1 MKKKVVTTLALVAAL
16 VLAPVS
22 GHLTSMAVDA
32 QEKVDDGIMTVS
44 GDGSGSA
51 TDNDTPGGGEDDN
64 NTPGGGEDDSASGNN
79 PPSGDGE
86 DDNNTPGGEED
97 DSASGNNPT
106 PTPDGTPR
114 PVRPTPA
121 PTPDATVTP
130 APDGGNNDNNDNN
143 NDNNNNNNSDSTP
156 SATATPAPV
165 VVGADG
171 MYENVQV
178 KWVETT
184 AVVNAAIARAAAQ
197 GTIQN
202 VDIIIGKTVNVPT
215 SVLTQIAGNNVTLA
229 LHVGRGLALTIT
241 GTDIVGTNASFNVSL
256 VTSTI
261 PAAAKASVAENAI
274 STRDFSFN
282 QDGAFPFHVNMHMNF
297 GTENVGKTAVLYRFD
312 AATGKMVQ
320 VGTFIVNADGQA
332 MFGLNQGGQYV
343 AVVVEVVEP
352 STYTVQP
359 GDTFGRIAS
368 RHGMSAAELKAANPG
383 IRNINKIKVGQVL
396 NVK

>member
-1 MKKKVVTTLALVAAL
+1 MKKRVVTTLALVAAL

-32 QEKVDDGIMTVS
+32 QENAENGIMTITGGNPDGGAS
-44 GDGSGSA
+44 GNTPTPSETPSGGDVTPVPPTPSETPSGGDPTPVPTPGGSA
-51 TDNDTPGGGEDDN
+51 TPAPGGKPTPG
-64 NTPGGGEDDSASGNN
+64 PGGTA
-79 PPSGDGE
+79 
-86 DDNNTPGGEED
+86 
-97 DSASGNNPT
+97 
-106 PTPDGTPR
+106 
-114 PVRPTPA
+114 TPA
-121 PTPDATVTP
+121 PGATATP
-130 APDGGNNDNNDNN
+130 APDDNNNDNNDN
-143 NDNNNNNNSDSTP
+143 NNNNNNSDSTP

>member
-1 MKKKVVTTLALVAAL
+1 MKKRVVTTLALVAAL

-32 QEKVDDGIMTVS
+32 QENAENGIMTITGGNPDGGAS
-44 GDGSGSA
+44 GNTPTPSETPSGGNPTPVPPTPSETPSGGDPTPVPTPGGSA
-51 TDNDTPGGGEDDN
+51 TPAPGGKPTPG
-64 NTPGGGEDDSASGNN
+64 PGGTA
-79 PPSGDGE
+79 
-86 DDNNTPGGEED
+86 
-97 DSASGNNPT
+97 
-106 PTPDGTPR
+106 
-114 PVRPTPA
+114 TPA
-121 PTPDATVTP
+121 PGATATP
-130 APDGGNNDNNDNN
+130 APDDNNNDSNDNN
-143 NDNNNNNNSDSTP
+143 NNNNNNNNNSDSTP

-383 IRNINKIKVGQVL
+383 IRNINKIKVGQVR
-396 NVK
+396 

>member
-1 MKKKVVTTLALVAAL
+1 MKKRVVTTLALVAAL

-32 QEKVDDGIMTVS
+32 QENAENGIMTITGGNPDGGAS
-44 GDGSGSA
+44 GNTPTPSETPSGGNPTPVPPTPSETPSGGDPTPVPTPGGSA
-51 TDNDTPGGGEDDN
+51 TPAPGGKPTPG
-64 NTPGGGEDDSASGNN
+64 PGGTA
-79 PPSGDGE
+79 
-86 DDNNTPGGEED
+86 
-97 DSASGNNPT
+97 
-106 PTPDGTPR
+106 
-114 PVRPTPA
+114 TPA
-121 PTPDATVTP
+121 PGATATP
-130 APDGGNNDNNDNN
+130 APDDNNNDSNDNN
-143 NDNNNNNNSDSTP
+143 NNNNNNNSDSTP

-282 QDGAFPFHVNMHMNF
+282 QDGAFPFHVNMHMNY

>member
-1 MKKKVVTTLALVAAL
+1 MKKRVVTTLALVAAL

-32 QEKVDDGIMTVS
+32 QENAENGIMTITGGNPDGGAS
-44 GDGSGSA
+44 GNTPTPSETPSGGNPTPVPPTPSETPSGGDPTPVPTPGGSA
-51 TDNDTPGGGEDDN
+51 TPAPGGKPTPG
-64 NTPGGGEDDSASGNN
+64 PGGTA
-79 PPSGDGE
+79 
-86 DDNNTPGGEED
+86 
-97 DSASGNNPT
+97 
-106 PTPDGTPR
+106 
-114 PVRPTPA
+114 TPA
-121 PTPDATVTP
+121 PGATATP
-130 APDGGNNDNNDNN
+130 APDDNNNDSNDNN
-143 NDNNNNNNSDSTP
+143 NNNNNNNNNSDSTP

>member
-1 MKKKVVTTLALVAAL
+1 MKKRVVTTLALVAAL

-32 QEKVDDGIMTVS
+32 QENAENGIMTITGGNPDGGAS
-44 GDGSGSA
+44 GNTPTPSETPSGGNPTPVPPTPSETPSGGDPTPVPTPGGSA
-51 TDNDTPGGGEDDN
+51 TPAPGGKPTPG
-64 NTPGGGEDDSASGNN
+64 PGGTA
-79 PPSGDGE
+79 
-86 DDNNTPGGEED
+86 
-97 DSASGNNPT
+97 
-106 PTPDGTPR
+106 
-114 PVRPTPA
+114 TPA
-121 PTPDATVTP
+121 PGATATP
-130 APDGGNNDNNDNN
+130 APDDNNNDSNDNN
-143 NDNNNNNNSDSTP
+143 NNNNNNNSDSTP

>member
-1 MKKKVVTTLALVAAL
+1 MCSSDLERKMKKRVVTTLALVAAL

-32 QEKVDDGIMTVS
+32 QENAENGIMTITGGNPDGGAS
-44 GDGSGSA
+44 GNTPTPSETPSGGDVTPVPPTPSETPSGGDPTPVPTPGGSA
-51 TDNDTPGGGEDDN
+51 TPAPGGKPTPG
-64 NTPGGGEDDSASGNN
+64 PGGTA
-79 PPSGDGE
+79 
-86 DDNNTPGGEED
+86 
-97 DSASGNNPT
+97 
-106 PTPDGTPR
+106 
-114 PVRPTPA
+114 TPA
-121 PTPDATVTP
+121 PGATATP
-130 APDGGNNDNNDNN
+130 APDDNNNDNNDN
-143 NDNNNNNNSDSTP
+143 NNNNNNSDSTP